1 VHGQSNL
8 AIHLKAQSSEAA
20 DEWLEAIYAQEYVT
34 KVSQGISVP
43 SAPVTKASGAALSM
57 YGVRA
62 EGYLHN
68 SNIANASRS
77 SGAMGGGG
85 PSPMVR
91 ALPKAAPVKS
101 PMLQQGGVNKTSA
114 VPGGANPFGGGGGGG
129 GVCSEPLRGKVGGEP
144 VRMMA
149 HFGGGCAHHFFM
161 YILSLMH
168 DTSPST
174 LHASCLFYTART
186 SLCTV
191 TLPPTAMVHA
201 SLMVHHGAQ

>member
-1 VHGQSNL
+1 MHGQSNL

-114 VPGGANPFGGGGGGG
+114 VPGGANPFGGGGAAAA
-129 GVCSEPLRGKVGGEP
+129 SAANPFAAKSAANP
-144 VRMMA
+144 
-149 HFGGGCAHHFFM
+149 FG
-161 YILSLMH
+161 
-168 DTSPST
+168 
-174 LHASCLFYTART
+174 
-186 SLCTV
+186 
-191 TLPPTAMVHA
+191 
-201 SLMVHHGAQ
+201 